1 MAKEHKQ
8 EDIKLRSIDDLSTA
22 HEWLINK
29 QRNGEIDSKTAD
41 AMNTTLKG
49 AVYLNGKL
57 RMDYAKLWLHAQIK
71 KVEMPV
77 GILPQLGISESSV
90 K

>member
-1 MAKEHKQ
+1 MSPAKEQ
-8 EDIKLRSIDDLSTA
+8 DIKLRTIADLSNA

-57 RMDYAKLWLHAQIK
+57 KMDYAKLIVQAQIK
-71 KVEMPV
+71 KIQIPPDM
-77 GILPQLGISESSV
+77 LPAM
-90 K
+90 